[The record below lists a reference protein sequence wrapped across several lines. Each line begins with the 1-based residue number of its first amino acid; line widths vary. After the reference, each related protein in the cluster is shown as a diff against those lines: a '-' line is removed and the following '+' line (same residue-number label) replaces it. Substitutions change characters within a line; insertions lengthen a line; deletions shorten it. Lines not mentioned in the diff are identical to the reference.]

1 MKRYSMQREM
11 ILDALTHLD
20 HPTAPEI
27 YEKIRTTYPQ
37 ISLGTVYRNLNMLTE
52 AGEIVRLSFPSA
64 SDRFDCNTS
73 DHTHVLCSQC
83 GRVIDVSPEL
93 PRELL
98 SELDAFVADSTGVT
112 VNEREMV
119 FYGICSDCK
128 REMEMKES
136 SRTAD
141 HSG

>member
-83 GRVIDVSPEL
+83 GRVIDV
-93 PRELL
+93 
-98 SELDAFVADSTGVT
+98 
-112 VNEREMV
+112 NEREMV